1 MRILALLLL
10 IVSCTG
16 SNTDC
21 DLAAAEAAVLT
32 EAQTVLEYVDVVHSF
47 YGHPTS
53 ETIELARLA
62 VSESSVFGINN
73 ARFDAIISLFFEV
86 GVFPTEE
93 VEAFIGCSLETEL

>member
-1 MRILALLLL
+1 MRSLILAVLLS
-10 IVSCTG
+10 SCT
-16 SNTDC
+16 SPSADC
-21 DLAAAEAAVLT
+21 DLTEAEAAVLV